1 MSSNN
6 LTAEE
11 EAKLTHRKSSSFS
24 NSQFREMSSPN
35 FKRHRK
41 TQSDSKKSIIN
52 TLKSNSFSHSDNNN
66 NTSTTNR
73 SGRDI
78 EQNSNRISLYVQMN
92 KNVKGFN
99 IERKQTNPSS
109 QLKVTTTSTQ
119 QSSNNVDTPVVSS
132 QLNLSRMI
140 SLFVLV
146 LLLLSG
152 FLFTPK

>member
-52 TLKSNSFSHSDNNN
+52 TLKSNSFSHSDNNTTN
-66 NTSTTNR
+66 TTNR

-99 IERKQTNPSS
+99 IERKQTNPPS

-119 QSSNNVDTPVVSS
+119 SLSTNVDTPVASS